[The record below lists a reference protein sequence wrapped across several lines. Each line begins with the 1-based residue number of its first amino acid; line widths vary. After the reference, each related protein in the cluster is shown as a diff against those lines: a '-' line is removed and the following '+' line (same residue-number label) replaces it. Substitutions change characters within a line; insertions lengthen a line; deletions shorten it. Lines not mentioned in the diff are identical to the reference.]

1 MDKYRKSRVFVASA
15 RIQWLCAVTAPLDG
29 PEPLD
34 GPRRSTGG
42 DAMEADAFERERP
55 RVNGRAGEH
64 AR

>member
-15 RIQWLCAVTAPLDG
+15 RIQWLCAITAPLDR
-29 PEPLD
+29 
-34 GPRRSTGG
+34 PRRSTGG